1 MLMVP
6 ARSLCVMFIAAMVQ
20 SGTAAAQ
27 GSMPGIDCSKARSST
42 ERAICADPGLIG
54 LDRSAAQAYSDA
66 STRAP
71 AQRATLRQEQLRW
84 LKQRDAACALPAP
97 AITACLKAQLTAR
110 IAALAPTPL
119 PAQIPTQIPAQTPV
133 ATRRAPP
140 SIPSTAIPRAAAT
153 LDRTSLPAAPQAET
167 LLHVTSPGRFSLT
180 AKSAGGAALQLVDM
194 LTGPSDVAGAAGSQD
209 GRIDELLDVGD
220 YKVLVLSAPGASG
233 AVALEVQPFHDA
245 AAPAA
250 LPQPGE
256 PLSTTLADGEQR
268 AFWLAVPAS
277 GTVRIEAAGRALAD
291 LRLWRDGRELSGLQP
306 QTTSIEPSPGHR
318 LTDVRLIGQVEPG
331 TYLAVAYGGRAASWT
346 DGDASQPFH
355 LRAGLSEALKAGW
368 AEGQVGPFGSEVF
381 QRPPTAT
388 LLTLALPK
396 AEAAELSVGAHDA
409 AIDRNSREPTTR
421 LALAADEAGAVELRA
436 AQGQRYTLRALDR
449 STATSL
455 RKPGTYWLSAV
466 AEGAGGDAVP
476 PTLLLLRDDG
486 STRPARI
493 VADTLPTLGP
503 TTGWRTGFNLRGPT
517 TLFAHSLGGPVT
529 LRSTGVA
536 TQSARGEDN
545 LPEGYFAFTLRPQP
559 GAFGAVE
566 VTLGAPGLAP
576 PLAEALPRDPVLP
589 FGVQTLA
596 PGEQF
601 RLLGNTAPG
610 VTIGLAAR
618 PAPVAL
624 AEGPLAI
631 TLAALAST
639 DVPVSITPGGTL
651 EVTEIGRGRVPY
663 TSRAAAGGIIV
674 TVPPADHA
682 RTVVL
687 SWRRAIPPAAAIPA
701 PAPLDQRTD
710 MQAGTPTY
718 FDLANQQSASFGL
731 SVATG
736 GLYRIETTGRLRTAG
751 RLGTAFLPEIAT
763 GEANGVGQNM
773 LVQTMLRAGRYRI
786 SVTAEDSA
794 GHAGLVATP
803 APLLTTAAV
812 APGGTVRAS
821 LPAGTGAAIPIDV
834 AAAATLHFDL
844 LSLGAAWSGRLEDE
858 QGWPLTRPGP
868 LDGLERRMAA
878 GPARLLIEPSATA
891 REVVVRLR
899 TLEEPVAIV
908 GHGPHALPFGAAQA
922 ATWREPDSQSAPR
935 TPDQWRF
942 TLDGAA
948 TVALTLDTTMVG
960 ELRGPAGSVQR
971 VVGSWRGTLPPGGYQ
986 LDVTSLG
993 RNDRAAYTVALD
1005 SIELQPDRPRQ
1016 VTLPA
1021 TVPFAIDTPR
1031 VVSLTSFGTTPL
1043 RAVLRDAGRH
1053 VIGRY
1058 GPREDDW
1065 NIAVSR
1071 PLPAGAYTLDLAA
1084 ATAPTVT
1091 ATEQRDA
1098 PQAADNDAT
1107 TDNSADDGMPDAQT
1121 IASQT
1126 AKAKA
1131 TSAVSDD
1138 ADAPAASDDDSH
1150 PAVTTE
1156 IRLTLPPTLGVV
1168 AASAAVATL
1177 EGSGVHVLS
1186 LPAPAPGQLL
1196 VAQAQSA
1203 AELVLS
1209 LERRGMAGWEVVAL
1223 DQGRMPAVAAPGDAD
1238 PAEWR
1243 VQAWLVDGGAEPVR
1257 AAARAVAAEARPAG
1271 DVTLTALD
1279 GMAGPLAV
1287 ARLALPAGLA
1297 SVRAADEVRMG
1308 SRPGRGLA
1316 PVVGA
1321 VSPVA
1326 GDVWL
1331 LGPAGAARVEPM
1343 SPAAGE
1349 TIALTVPEGFGVS
1362 LPAGDGPQLWLARA
1376 GTGQASL
1383 GAATGWAPGSVIA
1396 LAGSAVS
1403 LQGGAGPQRVDLR
1416 RVALKLA
1423 APVVVDTALQLVL
1436 PAGGAVAVTLPP
1448 GAKRLDLVLAA
1459 GTGAVPGWH
1468 APKQIQWAGDAPVS
1482 RSVTGDWT
1490 DVLLVNPGPNAAPV
1504 MLATV
1509 PAPADNL
1516 APGAVHTRFFGAAG
1530 SFETAVTGAE
1540 GGRLRL
1546 AGPGTLTLIDA
1557 AGRIASGPDLPL
1569 TSAGRAIVEHA
1580 AGALALW
1587 VEAPGASPWPNA
1599 PLQPLALPAHVALSG
1614 ASAAFGLHADGP
1626 ALIHVSTTAPV
1637 VLRIGDGQPAL
1648 YPAGAELDRVLA
1660 AGGSALRLFPLG
1672 DGALTGSLALRAAPI
1687 LPVGEG
1693 LGPETIVSPGGAAA
1707 FGFSLDHP
1715 ATVGVGLR
1723 ADPDRATA
1731 RLLDEAGRV
1740 VGTGVAQ
1747 LVALT
1752 PGRYVLEAQVPPDA
1766 PATTL
1771 RPAIVGIAKR
1781 GNGPPP
1787 DVVRDYLELAGM
1799 KPQGNVP

>member
-1 MLMVP
+1 
-6 ARSLCVMFIAAMVQ
+6 
-20 SGTAAAQ
+20 
-27 GSMPGIDCSKARSST
+27 
-42 ERAICADPGLIG
+42 
-54 LDRSAAQAYSDA
+54 
-66 STRAP
+66 
-71 AQRATLRQEQLRW
+71 
-84 LKQRDAACALPAP
+84 
-97 AITACLKAQLTAR
+97 
-110 IAALAPTPL
+110 
-119 PAQIPTQIPAQTPV
+119 
-133 ATRRAPP
+133 
-140 SIPSTAIPRAAAT
+140 
-153 LDRTSLPAAPQAET
+153 
-167 LLHVTSPGRFSLT
+167 
-180 AKSAGGAALQLVDM
+180 
-194 LTGPSDVAGAAGSQD
+194 
-209 GRIDELLDVGD
+209 
-220 YKVLVLSAPGASG
+220 
-233 AVALEVQPFHDA
+233 
-245 AAPAA
+245 
-250 LPQPGE
+250 
-256 PLSTTLADGEQR
+256 
-268 AFWLAVPAS
+268 
-277 GTVRIEAAGRALAD
+277 
-291 LRLWRDGRELSGLQP
+291 
-306 QTTSIEPSPGHR
+306 
-318 LTDVRLIGQVEPG
+318 
-331 TYLAVAYGGRAASWT
+331 
-346 DGDASQPFH
+346 
-355 LRAGLSEALKAGW
+355 
-368 AEGQVGPFGSEVF
+368 
-381 QRPPTAT
+381 
-388 LLTLALPK
+388 
-396 AEAAELSVGAHDA
+396 
-409 AIDRNSREPTTR
+409 
-421 LALAADEAGAVELRA
+421 
-436 AQGQRYTLRALDR
+436 
-449 STATSL
+449 
-455 RKPGTYWLSAV
+455 
-466 AEGAGGDAVP
+466 
-476 PTLLLLRDDG
+476 
-486 STRPARI
+486 
-493 VADTLPTLGP
+493 
-503 TTGWRTGFNLRGPT
+503 
-517 TLFAHSLGGPVT
+517 
-529 LRSTGVA
+529 
-536 TQSARGEDN
+536 
-545 LPEGYFAFTLRPQP
+545 
-559 GAFGAVE
+559 
-566 VTLGAPGLAP
+566 
-576 PLAEALPRDPVLP
+576 
-589 FGVQTLA
+589 
-596 PGEQF
+596 
-601 RLLGNTAPG
+601 
-610 VTIGLAAR
+610 
-618 PAPVAL
+618 

-651 EVTEIGRGRVPY
+651 DVTEIDRGRVPY
-663 TSRAAAGGIIV
+663 TSRAVAGGTVV

-687 SWRRAIPPAAAIPA
+687 AWRRTIPPAVAIPA
-701 PAPLDQRTD
+701 PAPLDQQTN

-718 FDLANQQSASFGL
+718 FDLASQQNASFGL

-773 LVQTMLRAGRYRI
+773 LVQTMLRAGRYRV

-794 GHAGLVATP
+794 GHAGLLATP
-803 APLLTTAAV
+803 APLLTTAAL

-834 AAAATLHFDL
+834 AAAATLHFDV
-844 LSLGAAWSGRLEDE
+844 LSLGTAWSGRLEDE

-868 LDGLERRMAA
+868 LDGLERRMPA
-878 GPARLLIEPSATA
+878 GQARLLIEPSPTA

-899 TLEEPVAIV
+899 TIEPSATIV
-908 GHGPHALPFGAAQA
+908 GHGPHPLPFNAAQA
-922 ATWREPDSQSAPR
+922 ATWREPDSQSTPR

-942 TLDGAA
+942 TLEGAA
-948 TVALTLDTTMVG
+948 TVTLTLDTTMVG
-960 ELRGPAGSVQR
+960 ELRGPGSVQR
-971 VVGSWRGTLPPGGYQ
+971 VVGTWRGTLPPGGYQ
-986 LDVTSLG
+986 LNVTSLG

-1005 SIELQPDRPRQ
+1005 STELQPDRPRQ
-1016 VTLPA
+1016 VTLPG
-1021 TVPFAIDTPR
+1021 TVPFTIDTSR
-1031 VVSLTSFGTTPL
+1031 VVSLTSFGSTPL
-1043 RAVLRDAGRH
+1043 RAVLRDSGRH

-1058 GPREDDW
+1058 GPREGDW

-1098 PQAADNDAT
+1098 PQAADSDAT
-1107 TDNSADDGMPDAQT
+1107 TDDSADDGMSDAQT

-1126 AKAKA
+1126 AEVKA
-1131 TSAVSDD
+1131 TPAASDD
-1138 ADAPAASDDDSH
+1138 ADAPAASADNSQSAASDDDTQ

-1156 IRLTLPPTLGVV
+1156 IRLTLPPTLDVV
-1168 AASAAVATL
+1168 AAPATVATL

-1203 AELVLS
+1203 GELVLS
-1209 LERRGMAGWEVVAL
+1209 LERRGTAGWEVVAL
-1223 DQGRMPAVAAPGDAD
+1223 DQGRMPVVAAPGDAD

-1287 ARLALPAGLA
+1287 VRVALPAGLA

-1308 SRPGRGLA
+1308 SWPGRGLA
-1316 PVVGA
+1316 PVAGA

-1331 LGPAGAARVEPM
+1331 LGPAGTARVEPM

-1362 LPAGDGPQLWLARA
+1362 LPAGDGLQLWLARA
-1376 GTGQASL
+1376 GAGQASL

-1416 RVALKLA
+1416 RVALKLG
-1423 APVVVDTALQLVL
+1423 APVAADTALQLVL
-1436 PAGGAVAVTLPP
+1436 PASGAVAVTLPP

-1482 RSVTGDWT
+1482 RNVTGDWT
-1490 DVLLVNPGPNAAPV
+1490 DVLLVNTGSIAAPV

-1509 PAPADNL
+1509 PAPADSL
-1516 APGAVHTRFFGAAG
+1516 APGAVHTRFFRAAG

-1557 AGRIASGPDLPL
+1557 AGGIASGSDLPL
-1569 TSAGRAIVEHA
+1569 TGAGRAIVEHA

-1599 PLQPLALPAHVALSG
+1599 PLQALALPAHVALSG
-1614 ASAAFGLHADGP
+1614 ASAAFDLHADGP
-1626 ALIHVSTTAPV
+1626 ALFHVSTTAPV
-1637 VLRIGDGQPAL
+1637 VLRIGDGQPRL

-1740 VGTGVAQ
+1740 VGTGIAQ

-1766 PATTL
+1766 PPTIL

>member
-6 ARSLCVMFIAAMVQ
+6 TRSLCVMLIAATIQ

-27 GSMPGIDCSKARSST
+27 GSTPGIDCSKARSST

-71 AQRATLRQEQLRW
+71 AQRTTLRQEQLRW

-133 ATRRAPP
+133 ATRREPP

-233 AVALEVQPFHDA
+233 AVGLEVQPFHDA

-256 PLSTTLADGEQR
+256 PLSATLADGEQR
-268 AFWLAVPAS
+268 AFWLSVPAS

-306 QTTSIEPSPGHR
+306 QTTSIEPSPGHG
-318 LTDVRLIGQVEPG
+318 LTDMRLIGQVEPG

-355 LRAGLSEALKAGW
+355 LRAGLSEALEAGW

-409 AIDRNSREPTTR
+409 TIDRNSREPTAR
-421 LALAADEAGAVELRA
+421 LAVAADEAGAVELRA
-436 AQGQRYTLRALDR
+436 AQGQRYTLRALER
-449 STATSL
+449 STAKSL
-455 RKPGTYWLSAV
+455 NKPGIYWLSAV
-466 AEGAGGDAVP
+466 AEGTGGDAVP

-503 TTGWRTGFNLRGPT
+503 SAGWRTGFNLRGPT
-517 TLFAHSLGGPVT
+517 TLFAHSLGGAVT

-536 TQSARGEDN
+536 TQSTRSEGN

-566 VTLGAPGLAP
+566 VTLGAPGLTP

-589 FGVQTLA
+589 FGLQTLA
-596 PGEQF
+596 AGEQF

-651 EVTEIGRGRVPY
+651 DVTEIGRGRVPY

-687 SWRRAIPPAAAIPA
+687 AWRRAIPPAAAIPA
-701 PAPLDQRTD
+701 PAQLDQQTN

-773 LVQTMLRAGRYRI
+773 LVQTMLRAGRYRV

-803 APLLTTAAV
+803 APLLTTAAL

-821 LPAGTGAAIPIDV
+821 LPAGTGAAIPIEI
-834 AAAATLHFDL
+834 AAAATLHFDV
-844 LSLGAAWSGRLEDE
+844 LSLGTAWSGRLEDE

-868 LDGLERRMAA
+868 LDGLERRMPA
-878 GPARLLIEPSATA
+878 GQARLLIEPSPTA
-891 REVVVRLR
+891 RDIVVRLR
-899 TLEEPVAIV
+899 TIEPPSAIV
-908 GHGPHALPFGAAQA
+908 GHGPHPLPFGAAQA

-942 TLDGAA
+942 TLDGVA
-948 TVALTLDTTMVG
+948 TVTLTLDTAMVG
-960 ELRGPAGSVQR
+960 ELRGPGSVQR
-971 VVGSWRGTLPPGGYQ
+971 VVGTWRGTLPPGGYQ
-986 LDVTSLG
+986 LNVTSLG

-1005 SIELQPDRPRQ
+1005 STELQPDRPRQ
-1016 VTLPA
+1016 VTLPT
-1021 TVPFAIDTPR
+1021 TVPFAIDAPR

-1058 GPREDDW
+1058 GPREGDW

-1098 PQAADNDAT
+1098 PQAADSDAT

-1126 AKAKA
+1126 AEAKA
-1131 TSAVSDD
+1131 TQTTSDD
-1138 ADAPAASDDDSH
+1138 ADAPATSDDDSQ
-1150 PAVTTE
+1150 PPVTTE
-1156 IRLTLPPTLGVV
+1156 IRLTLPPTLDVV

-1177 EGSGVHVLS
+1177 EGSGVYVLS

-1209 LERRGMAGWEVVAL
+1209 LERRGVADWEVVAL
-1223 DQGRMPAVAAPGDAD
+1223 DQGRIPAVAAPGDAD

-1243 VQAWLVDGGAEPVR
+1243 VQAWLVDGGTEPVH

-1287 ARLALPAGLA
+1287 ARVALPAGLA

-1343 SPAAGE
+1343 SPAVGE

-1376 GTGQASL
+1376 GAGQASL

-1403 LQGGAGPQRVDLR
+1403 LQGGAGPQRIDLR

-1468 APKQIQWAGDAPVS
+1468 APKQIQWAGDAPGS

-1504 MLATV
+1504 VLATV
-1509 PAPADNL
+1509 PALADSL
-1516 APGAVHTRFFGAAG
+1516 APGAIHTRFFGAAG

-1557 AGRIASGPDLPL
+1557 AGGITSGPDLPL
-1569 TSAGRAIVEHA
+1569 TGAGRAIVEHA

-1599 PLQPLALPAHVALSG
+1599 PLQALALPAHVALSG

-1672 DGALTGSLALRAAPI
+1672 DGALTGSLALRSAPI

-1731 RLLDEAGRV
+1731 RLLDGAGRV
-1740 VGTGVAQ
+1740 VGTGIAQ
-1747 LVALT
+1747 LVALS

-1771 RPAIVGIAKR
+1771 RAAIVGIAKR